1 MSDVA
6 QLLLVLVGMLVVAA
20 AAAVSLTV
28 YVVRRLGRGLRRSLT
43 RLAGSLASGAWTARR
58 GGPSPESTIADRAA
72 TCLLRARC
80 WLPTRTRRIDVLR
93 LQLRHDLDTACS
105 AVHAGL
111 RVGRPVEQLQPI
123 CRDLRHA
130 ATQLDLDLLVTAA
143 EPDAAHREAML
154 DGQAERR
161 GTFTQACA
169 QLRRAVLLAGDPT
182 ADPLLARA
190 VNDLHDEMDLLRLR
204 AEAYRELST
213 GATSRSRRTWAARPS
228 TL

>member
-6 QLLLVLVGMLVVAA
+6 QLLLVLVAMLVVAA

-28 YVVRRLGRGLRRSLT
+28 YLIRRLGRGLRRALT
-43 RLAGSLASGAWTARR
+43 RRGTSPASGSWPAGR

-72 TCLLRARC
+72 TYLLRARC
-80 WLPTRTRRIDVLR
+80 WMPTRTRRIDVLR
-93 LQLRHDLDTACS
+93 LQLRQDLDTAHS
-105 AVHAGL
+105 AVQTGL
-111 RVGRPVEQLQPI
+111 RVGRPVDQLLPI

-161 GTFTQACA
+161 DTFTQACA
-169 QLRRAVLLAGDPT
+169 QLRRAVLLAGDST

-190 VNDLHDEMDLLRLR
+190 VNDLHDETDRLRLR
-204 AEAYRELST
+204 AEAYRELSA
-213 GATSRSRRTWAARPS
+213 GEIS
-228 TL
+228 